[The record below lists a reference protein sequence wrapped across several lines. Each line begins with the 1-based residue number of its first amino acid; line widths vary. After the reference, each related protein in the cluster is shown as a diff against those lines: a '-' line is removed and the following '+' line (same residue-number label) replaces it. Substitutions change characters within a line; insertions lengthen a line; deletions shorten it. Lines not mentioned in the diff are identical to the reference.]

1 MTTTKE
7 RTDTPQEYYPHVGNL
22 ESQDAIATIARQM
35 LTHSQAGLW
44 AVALGDEER
53 SLLGKFEALLSGYQQ
68 ATRAEWAGLKESCLL
83 LLGSEV
89 ASVIDHLVSA
99 MRTPAIAESAIRSA
113 GWQLIKA
120 NQTKA
125 EARAQDFM
133 RSILRET
140 ISGTSPRSQPLPH
153 R

>member
-7 RTDTPQEYYPHVGNL
+7 RTLTPQESFPHVGNL
-22 ESQDAIATIARQM
+22 ESQDAIAGIARQM

-44 AVALGDEER
+44 AVALDDEER
-53 SLLGKFEALLSGYQQ
+53 SLLGQFEALLSNYQGT
-68 ATRAEWAGLKESCLL
+68 TRAQWAEIKEACLL

-89 ASVIDHLVSA
+89 GGVIDHLVSA

-125 EARAQDFM
+125 EARAQEFM

-140 ISGTSPRSQPLPH
+140 ISGK
-153 R
+153 